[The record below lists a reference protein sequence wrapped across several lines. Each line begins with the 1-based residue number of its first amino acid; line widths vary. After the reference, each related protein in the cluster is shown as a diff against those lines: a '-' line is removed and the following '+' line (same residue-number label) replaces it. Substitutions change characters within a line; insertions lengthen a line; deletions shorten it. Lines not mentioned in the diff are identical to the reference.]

1 MADDLLSFLKS
12 ADLEEFK
19 AHFNRIGILRVDNL
33 QDVDVDDLKEIG
45 TSTIIYSFCIYNLYL
60 NVVFS
65 TMKLCHLQVARHL

>member
-19 AHFNRIGILRVDNL
+19 AHFNRIGILRVDHL
-33 QDVDVDDLKEIG
+33 QDVDDLKEIG
-45 TSTIIYSFCIYNLYL
+45 TATIIYSFCIYNLYL